1 MQNETESWKMFI
13 NKFLSRQFVTR
24 TVSRRA
30 SCLKMYNILNMWSKR
45 IFDKNVMKRII
56 ELRCYLL
63 KRKDSKFWSDSV
75 PKKTFTCTDNV
86 PNKKQKGGGDCVIL
100 SFERSESLSTC
111 ENALH
116 VIVVPL
122 CLSLFKY
129 WNTEPPTPVIYYLFI

>member
-13 NKFLSRQFVTR
+13 HKFLSRQFVTR

-56 ELRCYLL
+56 EQRCYLL
-63 KRKDSKFWSDSV
+63 KRKNSKCWSDSV
-75 PKKTFTCTDNV
+75 PKKTCTYTDNV

-116 VIVVPL
+116 LIVVPL